1 MAPVK
6 VLIIG
11 GGCAGWIPAVYLQ
24 AALDGNGQRCVDIGV
39 IESPDGPQSGK
50 GEATLPDIRRLLDVI
65 GLSEID
71 FLERVDGT
79 FKQAIKHVNW
89 VHGHGDYY
97 FHTLDRSRMQPI
109 DALGMHWLMSDQSI
123 PFAETISTQPI
134 ICELG
139 LAPLPLGGQGQ
150 GVLRSLSYAYHV
162 NARKFADVL
171 REIAVSMGVSH
182 HLDDVADV
190 ELADNGDVAAIQ
202 TRNGKRLDADLFV
215 DCTGQDA
222 LLIGERLGVEWV
234 DFSNWLLCDR
244 AITIDVPYDHYYP
257 GNVRPYTTTTAL
269 SSGWAWDIPLQT
281 HRSLGYVNSGAF
293 IDEEDATDELRV
305 FEGPHAESLE
315 MRTHHFN
322 AGYRAK
328 PWVRNCVSMGHAAA
342 YIEPL
347 ESTDLYLV
355 SQAAEMLAEY
365 FPYRDDLAPFAYRY
379 NRILAN
385 RYYEI
390 LDFVNMHYC
399 LTRRADTEFWRE
411 VRKPEHVNDRLQAK
425 LDFWKVKV
433 PSMSD
438 FVDQKFP
445 AQRETALPDGNLP
458 GDHRAPVD
466 TAALFGIDNYE
477 AVLYGMGFLE
487 QECDLWFGKKRP
499 KTRIPK
505 QIVENL
511 RRAPDALPPHA
522 VWLQQAVGMPEYPV
536 SPGARP

>member
-11 GGCAGWIPAVYLQ
+11 GDCAGWMAAVYLQ
-24 AALDGNGQRCVDIGV
+24 AALDSNGQRRVDIGV
-39 IESPDGPQSGK
+39 IESPDGSQSGM

-71 FLERVDGT
+71 FLKRVDGT

-89 VHGHGDYY
+89 VHGRGDYY

-109 DALGMHWLMSDQSI
+109 DTLGMHWLMSDQSI
-123 PFAETISTQPI
+123 PFAETASTQPI
-134 ICELG
+134 VCELG
-139 LAPLPLGGQGQ
+139 LAPLPLGRQGQ
-150 GVLRSLSYAYHV
+150 GVLGSLSYAYHL

-171 REIAVSMGVSH
+171 REIAVSMGVTH

-190 ELADNGDVAAIQ
+190 TMADNGDVAAIQ
-202 TRNGKRLDADLFV
+202 TCNGKRLDADLFV

-257 GNVRPYTTTTAL
+257 GIVRPYTTTTAL

-293 IDEEDATDELRV
+293 IDEAGAANELRV

-315 MRTHHFN
+315 TRTHHFN

-328 PWVRNCVSMGHAAA
+328 PWVRNCVSIGHAAG

-355 SQAAEMLAEY
+355 SLASEMLAEY
-365 FPYRDDLAPFAYRY
+365 FPYRDDTAPFAYRY

-390 LDFVNMHYC
+390 LDFINIHYC
-399 LTRRADTEFWRE
+399 LTRRADTEFWRK
-411 VRKPEHVNDRLQAK
+411 VRKPEHINDRVQAK
-425 LDFWKVKV
+425 LDFWRVKV

-445 AQRETALPDGNLP
+445 AQPETALPDGDLP

-466 TAALFGIDNYE
+466 TATLFGIDNYE
-477 AVLYGMGFLE
+477 AVLYGMDFLAE
-487 QECDLWFGKKRP
+487 ECDRWFGQERP

-511 RRAPDALPPHA
+511 RRVPDILPPHA
-522 VWLQQAVGMPEYPV
+522 VWLQKVVGMPEYRV
-536 SPGARP
+536 SSGSRP